1 VALLRWLSVWQP
13 FGNFP
18 VNAPVTPDAT
28 VIGVALLLTLLS
40 GGLFGSVPV
49 GQVLRTSPYE
59 IVKAGSSAKSG
70 KRLSARDVLLV
81 LQISICAVLVTS
93 SLVAVRGMMRALHAN
108 FGFEPKHSVLVS
120 ADLHMAGY
128 SGDRVA
134 IMQKKILDAVEGI
147 PGVESAGLTDP
158 LLLNDTNPSNVF
170 SDDTGDFSASHAVA
184 TPYLF
189 HVSPAYLQAEG
200 TRLVAGRSFTW
211 HDDQNSPR
219 AAVINQQFAR
229 KVFGSAATGALGQHF
244 KMPDGTRVEV
254 VGVAED
260 GKYGTLTEDPYP
272 AMFLPLLQWP
282 SNSTWMVVRSSRDP
296 QQLGADIR
304 RALHQVDAGLP
315 VEIEKR
321 QDEMVTSLFGPKM
334 ATIALGILGAMG
346 AMLSITGIF
355 GLAAYTVS
363 KRLRELGIRV
373 ALGATRTQVLRAA
386 LDRAFKLLAVGSAAG
401 LVLGLLATRVLAVIV
416 YQATPSDPLVL
427 LGVVVAM
434 LLVGLTA
441 ASIPARRALAIDP
454 VRLLRDE

>member
-1 VALLRWLSVWQP
+1 
-13 FGNFP
+13 
-18 VNAPVTPDAT
+18 
-28 VIGVALLLTLLS
+28 
-40 GGLFGSVPV
+40 
-49 GQVLRTSPYE
+49 
-59 IVKAGSSAKSG
+59 
-70 KRLSARDVLLV
+70 
-81 LQISICAVLVTS
+81 
-93 SLVAVRGMMRALHAN
+93 M
-108 FGFEPKHSVLVS
+108 
-120 ADLHMAGY
+120 
-128 SGDRVA
+128 
-134 IMQKKILDAVEGI
+134 
-147 PGVESAGLTDP
+147 ESAGLTDP

-229 KVFGSAATGALGQHF
+229 KVFGSAATGVVGRHF

-260 GKYGTLTEDPYP
+260 GKYTTLTEEPHP

>member
-1 VALLRWLSVWQP
+1 
-13 FGNFP
+13 
-18 VNAPVTPDAT
+18 
-28 VIGVALLLTLLS
+28 
-40 GGLFGSVPV
+40 
-49 GQVLRTSPYE
+49 
-59 IVKAGSSAKSG
+59 
-70 KRLSARDVLLV
+70 
-81 LQISICAVLVTS
+81 
-93 SLVAVRGMMRALHAN
+93 
-108 FGFEPKHSVLVS
+108 
-120 ADLHMAGY
+120 
-128 SGDRVA
+128 
-134 IMQKKILDAVEGI
+134 
-147 PGVESAGLTDP
+147 
-158 LLLNDTNPSNVF
+158 
-170 SDDTGDFSASHAVA
+170 
-184 TPYLF
+184 
-189 HVSPAYLQAEG
+189 
-200 TRLVAGRSFTW
+200 
-211 HDDQNSPR
+211 
-219 AAVINQQFAR
+219 
-229 KVFGSAATGALGQHF
+229 
-244 KMPDGTRVEV
+244 V

-260 GKYGTLTEDPYP
+260 GKYTTLTEKPHP